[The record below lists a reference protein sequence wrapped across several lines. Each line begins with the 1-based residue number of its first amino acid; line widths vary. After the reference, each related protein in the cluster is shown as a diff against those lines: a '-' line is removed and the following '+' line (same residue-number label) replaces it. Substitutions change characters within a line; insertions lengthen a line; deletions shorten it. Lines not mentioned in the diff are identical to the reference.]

1 MVAPGEPP
9 RCVSLPISGD
19 APDLSWRL
27 ERWGED
33 PLFSGRAV
41 KFWFPVGPSD
51 GYHLDTDLIL
61 VRLGRWWGP
70 LRLGAGAGIGFS
82 WGTPTNPPGSLVFPV
97 PLTAET
103 FPLVGKHYALGFAA
117 SYDVRPGY
125 GHQGGWEL
133 VTGPSASVELVR
145 LPVDLPGFIWGPR
158 GGTVGLALSFA
169 RWLPNGGANV
179 IGAALVLN

>member
-1 MVAPGEPP
+1 M
-9 RCVSLPISGD
+9 
-19 APDLSWRL
+19 
-27 ERWGED
+27 
-33 PLFSGRAV
+33 
-41 KFWFPVGPSD
+41 
-51 GYHLDTDLIL
+51 
-61 VRLGRWWGP
+61 RLGRWWGP
-70 LRLGAGAGIGFS
+70 LRLGAGAGLGFS
-82 WGTPTNPPGSLVFPV
+82 WGTPTNPPGSLVFPLPV
-97 PLTAET
+97 TAET

-145 LPVDLPGFIWGPR
+145 LPVDLPGFISGPR

-179 IGAALVLN
+179 IGVALVLN